1 MDMLRFRVAALA
13 AVTLACLWAS
23 STSTALAGKPTPCPI
38 GTCIAGP
45 VSYPAG
51 VVCPFPVSVEP
62 VSDSTVIHALP
73 NGDLFITGRLVQ
85 KATNLQTGQSM
96 TFPRSGPLRLVFN
109 PDGTVTDISL
119 GQVLWTFFRQDVG
132 GPGLFLFKGRVV
144 IQSSAEGFATS
155 ISHVPNETD
164 VCQALS

>member
-1 MDMLRFRVAALA
+1 MAMLRFRVAALA
-13 AVTLACLWAS
+13 AVTLAFFCAF
-23 STSTALAGKPTPCPI
+23 STSTALAAKPTPCPI
-38 GTCIAGP
+38 GSCINGP

-51 VVCPFPVSVEP
+51 VVCPFPVRVEP
-62 VSDSTVIHALP
+62 LIDSTVIHVLP
-73 NGDLFITGRLVQ
+73 NGDLLITGRLIQ
-85 KATNLQTGQSM
+85 EATNLQTGESM

-132 GPGLFLFKGRVV
+132 GPGLLLFKGRVV
-144 IQSSAEGFATS
+144 IQSNTDGFATS
-155 ISHVPNETD
+155 VSHVPNETD

>member
-1 MDMLRFRVAALA
+1 MLRFRPAALA
-13 AVTLACLWAS
+13 VVMLAFLWVS

-38 GTCIAGP
+38 GACINGP
-45 VSYPAG
+45 VSYASG
-51 VVCPFPVSVEP
+51 VVCPFPVRVEP
-62 VSDSTVIHALP
+62 LIDKTVLHTLP
-73 NGDLFITGRLVQ
+73 NGDLFITGRLIQ
-85 KATNLQTGQSM
+85 KATNLRTGQSM

-155 ISHVPNETD
+155 VSHVPNEID